1 MRILFYQWH
10 SFMNRGIEKAFQ
22 QMNLAYDILFFQQTD
37 WEKDTGLVQLLERKL
52 KQQEYTMVF
61 SVNFAPIVS
70 QVCQEKKILYLSWV
84 YDAPI
89 HIREIRTL
97 KNDCNRIFF
106 FDRMQ
111 AGQYQKEGIVAFH
124 MPLAADTDMLTGRRI
139 SCRTDVSLVG
149 KLYQTEYNYYCG
161 PLNNYQRGYLEGLI
175 NAQMKVYGGYFLGD
189 LLDEALLDGLNKSYL
204 AASDGK
210 ATISREEL
218 EYMLACEMTGRER
231 YLALALLSAHF
242 GVQLYST
249 DEDQRLSRVEYKGY
263 ADYYK
268 QMPDV
273 FAASRINLNI
283 SLKLIKSG
291 IPLRVF
297 DILAC
302 RGFLITNYQSEMS
315 EYFEP
320 GVDFIIYESME
331 DLYQKADFYLRHE
344 TEREKIAAHGYETVS
359 RRYTFRQQLEKILR
373 AASE

>member
-111 AGQYQKEGIVAFH
+111 AGQYQKEGIAAFH

-175 NAQMKVYGGYFLGD
+175 NAQMKVYGGYFLDD

-204 AASDGK
+204 AASGGK

-320 GVDFIIYESME
+320 GIDFIIYESME

>member
-1 MRILFYQWH
+1 
-10 SFMNRGIEKAFQ
+10 
-22 QMNLAYDILFFQQTD
+22 
-37 WEKDTGLVQLLERKL
+37 
-52 KQQEYTMVF
+52 MVF

-111 AGQYQKEGIVAFH
+111 AGQYQKEGIAAFH

-139 SCRTDVSLVG
+139 SWRTDVSLVG

-204 AASDGK
+204 AASGGK
-210 ATISREEL
+210 AKISREEL

-320 GVDFIIYESME
+320 GIDFIIYESME

>member
-37 WEKDTGLVQLLERKL
+37 WEKDTGLVQLLEGKL

-61 SVNFAPIVS
+61 SINFAPIVS

-111 AGQYQKEGIVAFH
+111 AGQYQKEGIAAFH

-175 NAQMKVYGGYFLGD
+175 NAQMKVYGGYFLDD

-204 AASDGK
+204 AASGGK

-302 RGFLITNYQSEMS
+302 RGFLLTNYQSEMS

-320 GVDFIIYESME
+320 GIDFIIYESME